1 MSMKHLV
8 DASGLYIS
16 TEPPLSYGDLYM
28 SQFELNV
35 AQTRESGLAVNKV
48 LKNTYMLLGLTL
60 AFSAVMAAL
69 STNAAPMNIWMYI
82 IGVYGLL
89 FATHALARS
98 AWGLLT
104 IFAFAGFIGYGTG
117 PLIGALLS
125 TAGGSQV
132 VTTALGGTAFIFFGL
147 SGYALVSRKDFSF
160 LSGFITAGCFVL
172 IAAMILGIFV
182 QIPALQLAISVGFM
196 LFSSAIILYQTGE
209 IVNGG
214 ERNYILAT
222 ITLFVSIYNLF
233 MSLIH
238 LLMAFGGDE

>member
-1 MSMKHLV
+1 
-8 DASGLYIS
+8 
-16 TEPPLSYGDLYM
+16 M
-28 SQFELNV
+28 SQLDVLN
-35 AQTRESGLAVNKV
+35 ASQTRGSVVAVNKV

-60 AFSAVMAAL
+60 AFSAFMAFVG
-69 STNAAPMNIWMYI
+69 TNAVPMNIWMYI
-82 IGVYGLL
+82 IGLYGLL
-89 FATHALARS
+89 FATQALARS
-98 AWGLLT
+98 AWGLVT
-104 IFAFAGFIGYGTG
+104 IFAFAGWIGYGTG
-117 PLIGALLS
+117 PIIGMYMSSA
-125 TAGGSQV
+125 AGSQI

-160 LSGFITAGCFVL
+160 LTGFITAGFFVL
-172 IAAMILGIFV
+172 LAAVIMSIFL

-196 LFSSAIILYQTGE
+196 LFSSAIILYQTGQ

-238 LLMAFGGDE
+238 LLTAFSGDD